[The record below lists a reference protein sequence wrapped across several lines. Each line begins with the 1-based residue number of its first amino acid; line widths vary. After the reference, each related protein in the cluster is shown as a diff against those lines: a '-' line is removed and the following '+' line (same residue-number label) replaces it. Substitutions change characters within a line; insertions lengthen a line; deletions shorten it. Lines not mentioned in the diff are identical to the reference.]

1 MPAKSSVLYLQPARV
16 MVYKCAV
23 ARSSAQAGAMLG
35 ISDSLFWCQGGALVA
50 LGGLSVCGCVNG

>member
-1 MPAKSSVLYLQPARV
+1 MPAKSSVLHLQPARV

-35 ISDSLFWCQGGALVA
+35 ILDGLFWCQGGVLAA
-50 LGGLSVCGCVNG
+50 LGGLSVYGCVNG